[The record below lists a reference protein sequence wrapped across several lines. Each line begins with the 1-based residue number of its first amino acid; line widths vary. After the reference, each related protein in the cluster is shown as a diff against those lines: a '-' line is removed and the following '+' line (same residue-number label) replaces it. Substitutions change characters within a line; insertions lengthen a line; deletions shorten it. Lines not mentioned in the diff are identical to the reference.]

1 MLAFTVSFNK
11 IFRLKGLKPKN
22 KGHMNFYECCDFTK
36 KVCLI
41 YMLHIFFPHNCK
53 VLLMDNLSQ
62 QFQRIKFQN
71 KHFSKREDV
80 VMYVYSVVEVSSG

>member
-1 MLAFTVSFNK
+1 MLEYFGQT
-11 IFRLKGLKPKN
+11 
-22 KGHMNFYECCDFTK
+22 H
-36 KVCLI
+36 I
-41 YMLHIFFPHNCK
+41 YMPRNIHIFFPHNCK